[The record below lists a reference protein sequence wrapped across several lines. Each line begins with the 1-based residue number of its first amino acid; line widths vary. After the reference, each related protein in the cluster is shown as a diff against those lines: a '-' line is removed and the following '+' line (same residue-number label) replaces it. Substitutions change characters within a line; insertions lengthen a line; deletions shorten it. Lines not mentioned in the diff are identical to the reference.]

1 MAEKEIAKCLD
12 VTASLV
18 LASIQNGK
26 FEAKDGQSVA
36 NFFGQIF
43 GKVCDC
49 ANLTAPEFIEE
60 YTKRKEQLAERH

>member
-1 MAEKEIAKCLD
+1 MTNTNEVTKCLD

-36 NFFGQIF
+36 NFFGQVF

-49 ANLTAPEFIEE
+49 MNLTAPEFVEA
-60 YTKRKEQLAERH
+60 YAKRKEQYNQR